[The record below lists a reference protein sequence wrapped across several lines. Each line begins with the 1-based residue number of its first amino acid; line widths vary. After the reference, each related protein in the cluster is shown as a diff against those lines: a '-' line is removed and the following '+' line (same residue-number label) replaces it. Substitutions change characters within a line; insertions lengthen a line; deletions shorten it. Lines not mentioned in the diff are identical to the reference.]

1 MGEET
6 TQVIVDDFTKFGSS
20 DWEKMLKESKAER
33 FKIIHAHRERE
44 EAKKVFWNK
53 LAWTLMVMAS
63 IYVASLLIAALI

>member
-1 MGEET
+1 MVEQLTE
-6 TQVIVDDFTKFGSS
+6 
-20 DWEKMLKESKAER
+20 WEKMLKESKAER
-33 FKIIHAHRERE
+33 FKHIHAYYAKE